1 MYPIAF
7 WRIETVSPPLLHVCC
22 HSRHSGPECVS
33 DIFLRDLRSW
43 MGEGGGIEEHF
54 LGCSGPWAPK
64 MFKQEGGEV
73 VFGLMLERA
82 SERGW
87 MGEVLRS
94 ETQKGSL
101 LGNARI

>member
-1 MYPIAF
+1 M
-7 WRIETVSPPLLHVCC
+7 
-22 HSRHSGPECVS
+22 S

-43 MGEGGGIEEHF
+43 KGEGGGIEEHF

-64 MFKQEGGEV
+64 MFKQEEGGK
-73 VFGLMLERA
+73 GGRA
-82 SERGW
+82 FLGSCSSERGW
-87 MGEVLRS
+87 MGDVLRS